1 MPSLV
6 WRFIICIPRKSG
18 RLVTHYSQK
27 RVPARGE
34 IRRNGKSNLTIWK
47 QKVLIQK
54 FNQLITPIIVG
65 GGIVALN
72 FTGNIDFSIQK
83 TQAAEINTPIKIET
97 TQIEKA
103 KDLVNKVAPILNQPE
118 ANSDT
123 NTLST
128 GIPEGF
134 LAKPLITE
142 TKTATQVKKDSVS
155 AQNRATSRVTLVKR
169 TTVKGGTYYEKV
181 GYSFPYGYC
190 TYYVASIRP
199 IPWRGNAGTWLSGAR
214 AAGFST
220 GDTPQVGAI
229 IVTSES
235 SAGHVGIVT
244 ALNGNEITI
253 TEMNYHGFGVIS
265 SRTISTSYS
274 AIKGYIY

>member
-1 MPSLV
+1 M
-6 WRFIICIPRKSG
+6 
-18 RLVTHYSQK
+18 
-27 RVPARGE
+27 
-34 IRRNGKSNLTIWK
+34 
-47 QKVLIQK
+47 
-54 FNQLITPIIVG
+54 G
-65 GGIVALN
+65 GGIIILN
-72 FTGNIDFSIQK
+72 LTGNVSFDIK
-83 TQAAEINTPIKIET
+83 KAKAADINIPVQIES

-103 KDLVNKVAPILNQPE
+103 KELIDNVAPVINTPE
-118 ANSDT
+118 ANSGT

-128 GIPEGF
+128 TTPEGF

-142 TKTATQVKKDSVS
+142 TKTTVVKQPVQSRIVPTGVYLVKK
-155 AQNRATSRVTLVKR
+155 
-169 TTVKGGTYYEKV
+169 TTIKGGTYYEKAV
-181 GYSFPYGYC
+181 GNVFPYGYC

-214 AAGFST
+214 AAGFAT
-220 GDTPQVGAI
+220 GNTPQVGAI

-235 SAGHVGIVT
+235 AAGHVGIVT
-244 ALNGNEITI
+244 AVNGNEITI